1 MVSDAELWEEQTVRR
16 MWPDEYAVLLD
27 EAEEV
32 ELHIQPVAEDGYPP
46 EKAIPRKGLKVRLR
60 QQDFESIWPLA
71 EARYRL
77 GGRFS
82 GKAITLITTNPHY
95 RSWHPSDGGS
105 VESVSD
111 SGKHYTTRYVIVHF
125 LLDDVRETVE
135 A

>member
-1 MVSDAELWEEQTVRR
+1 VRR

-27 EAEEV
+27 GAQEV
-32 ELHIQPVAEDGYPP
+32 DLHIQPLVQGDGSPGKVTSR
-46 EKAIPRKGLKVRLR
+46 KALKAQIS
-60 QQDFESIWPLA
+60 QQDFERIWPLA

-95 RSWHPSDGGS
+95 RNWHPSDGGS
-105 VESVSD
+105 VEGTSD
-111 SGKHYTTRYVIVHF
+111 SGQQYTTRYVIVHF